1 MDDRYADSN
10 EKQKDRILRA
20 AFGDEAK
27 KEENRESLDYVY
39 ELMEQDILDE
49 YLVNGARLTCEKATA
64 APIVIDNQCFFADI
78 CGKGTQTPLSVN
90 RRMKLYDL
98 PFANLSDTKKGVNI
112 FPFGNCT
119 CELTEAEKQ
128 YLKGIPEAKTE
139 GICKYLMRLNE
150 SWDIFPR
157 LEGRNYI
164 EGYPAIDM
172 RARLFCH
179 SKGAFIYPVTS
190 GQRSVMYGYEDT
202 PLFAMDIDE
211 AIFAAKHNLTEEQM
225 VIFLKIQ
232 QYFDADSKLEQGNVI
247 FAFEG
252 LGSFSGPSNSD
263 HPNGQ
268 FGAIFILYQDGKPQ
282 YMSDKCSTLPDN
294 VGPAT
299 IEDGVYYAVYHMHG
313 NEDYRYQAL
322 QLWTDETNSCIS
334 AHYHDGGANVRDAKG
349 INLHTAGNLKDHAAK
364 PWSKGCLT
372 ISVTDYY
379 DFGVEA
385 GFIIPRTG
393 DYTNYQNIKKL
404 SNIDPKLPMG
414 KQWGYIVVNRDCMEV
429 TEKSKFLYEDD
440 SHEIN

>member
-64 APIVIDNQCFFADI
+64 VPIVIDNQCFFAGI

-90 RRMKLYDL
+90 RKMKLYDL
-98 PFANLSDTKKGVNI
+98 PFANLSDTQKGVNI
-112 FPFGNCT
+112 FPFGNCA

-128 YLKGIPEAKTE
+128 YLKGIPEARTE

-299 IEDGVYYAVYHMHG
+299 IEDGVYYAVHILHK
-313 NEDYRYQAL
+313 DTYQAL
-322 QLWTDETNSCIS
+322 QLWTTEKDQWVVG
-334 AHYHDGGANVRDAKG
+334 HYHDGRGDIRHADG
-349 INLHTAGNLKDHAAK
+349 INMHAAGQLSEHSSK
-364 PWSKGCLT
+364 PWSIGCLT
-372 ISVTDYY
+372 IAVSDYY
-379 DFGVEA
+379 EFGTNAE
-385 GFIIPRTG
+385 FIEPRHG
-393 DYTNYQNIKKL
+393 IYNQNYAQVKTLGNI
-404 SNIDPKLPMG
+404 NFEEYDP
-414 KQWGYIVVNRDCMEV
+414 WGYVVVNRDYMEI
-429 TEKSKFLYEDD
+429 TEKKKFLYEEN
-440 SHEIN
+440 SNETN